1 MIKGFLSIIYNNII
15 STCYDTNK
23 DNSNFVNINNNREL
37 FKNDTSLYNDI
48 KLTKLDLCLNEEK
61 KDLLIN
67 YKNNY
72 DLNHNLNHNS
82 KDDLNDN
89 SKDDL
94 NDDSKDDL
102 NDDSKDYLNNNLNDD
117 FSSCCSDIYDKV
129 EDILD

>member
-72 DLNHNLNHNS
+72 DLN
-82 KDDLNDN
+82 DN
-89 SKDDL
+89 
-94 NDDSKDDL
+94 SKDDL
-102 NDDSKDYLNNNLNDD
+102 NDDSKDYLNNNLNDDLNDD

>member
-72 DLNHNLNHNS
+72 DLN
-82 KDDLNDN
+82 DDLNDN
-89 SKDDL
+89 
-94 NDDSKDDL
+94 SKDDL